1 MYIIKTMSD
10 RQINPPTAPP
20 IISPKLLELAEYEFP
35 EPPELP
41 QQEFIQVLTITA
53 GIVAP

>member
-1 MYIIKTMSD
+1 MSD